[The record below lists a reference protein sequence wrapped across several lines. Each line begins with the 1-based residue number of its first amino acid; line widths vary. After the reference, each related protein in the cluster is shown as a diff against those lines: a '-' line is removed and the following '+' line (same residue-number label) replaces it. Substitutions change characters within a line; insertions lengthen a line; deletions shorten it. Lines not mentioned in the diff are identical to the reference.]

1 MAARACG
8 VGPPARLVLAWL
20 AAGEAAARRSRLS
33 GSATSCRCSGCEQL
47 DHRAASSI
55 LSGEIRQATCS
66 PGAQPMQ
73 TAPASSGKTPEI
85 TNDGF
90 SSPLEEAVRADSQ
103 HPAANSATACHDTA
117 AAEHGQ
123 SRPDLRQVVV
133 R

>member
-1 MAARACG
+1 MLARACG
-8 VGPPARLVLAWL
+8 VGPPVRLVLAWL
-20 AAGEAAARRSRLS
+20 AAGDVGGQEQQAERECQERRY
-33 GSATSCRCSGCEQL
+33 SAGEQL

-117 AAEHGQ
+117 AAEH
-123 SRPDLRQVVV
+123 
-133 R
+133 